1 MTAIRLAS
9 LILAVIFLTA
19 CEPSPKEAT
28 ELFISDLK
36 AGNWKS
42 CASFFTPELRAAFEK
57 EAENWPVLAF
67 AQSYYSDSV
76 NCSFLKYETKEGKA
90 HTVVSYTWRW
100 TRAPMPSSVILDLIW
115 RPMDGKWRIE
125 NIYATSHW
133 DMLLPVAE
141 NSPESVLSKAHLSTC
156 GLRYHEPYRGSDSWD
171 ELGSKMEK
179 YLETWYR

>member
-1 MTAIRLAS
+1 
-9 LILAVIFLTA
+9 
-19 CEPSPKEAT
+19 
-28 ELFISDLK
+28 
-36 AGNWKS
+36 
-42 CASFFTPELRAAFEK
+42 
-57 EAENWPVLAF
+57 
-67 AQSYYSDSV
+67 
-76 NCSFLKYETKEGKA
+76 
-90 HTVVSYTWRW
+90 
-100 TRAPMPSSVILDLIW
+100 
-115 RPMDGKWRIE
+115 MDGKWRIE

>member
-9 LILAVIFLTA
+9 LLLAVIFLTA

-28 ELFISDLK
+28 ELFLTDLK
-36 AGNWKS
+36 AGNWKG
-42 CASFFTPELRAAFEK
+42 CASFFTPELKAAFEK

-90 HTVVSYTWRW
+90 HTVISYAWRW
-100 TRAPMPSSVILDLIW
+100 TRAPMPNSVVLDLVW

-125 NIYATSHW
+125 NIFASSHW
-133 DMLLPVAE
+133 DMLLPADK
-141 NSPESVLSKAHLSTC
+141 NSPESVLGRAHPSTC
-156 GLRYHEPYRGSDSWD
+156 GLRYQEPYCGDDSWE
-171 ELGSKMEK
+171 ELGLKMEK
-179 YLETWYR
+179 YLETLYR